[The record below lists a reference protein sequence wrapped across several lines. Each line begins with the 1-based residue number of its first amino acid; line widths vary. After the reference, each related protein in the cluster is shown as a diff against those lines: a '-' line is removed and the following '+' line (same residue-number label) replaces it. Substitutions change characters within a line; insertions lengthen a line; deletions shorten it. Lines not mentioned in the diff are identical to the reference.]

1 MRNKKAPSLAAV
13 GAGKKGGKVR
23 DLACPHSAT
32 PPRPAQSE
40 CCANCQFFRRVA
52 LASGRDRLLC
62 QLTGEKFYSAAGWC
76 DLFAPGKWEETWADP
91 NPSPLPKWLLRSAE
105 RLRALTHTVVSGM
118 VEAPKYNERRT
129 ASAIPVI
136 CPGAGRSTRK
146 SIAANSAYHAAGV
159 FIGWRVHI
167 GQSVR
172 PGVRET
178 PAASRWAGERMLC
191 PFSFYSRNNEAPMH
205 SIPLFRAA
213 SCGGRASLS
222 FLLRKLARAGETA
235 ALVALL
241 GTSLSTS
248 ARVRWAMLGNVLTV
262 EEVRH
267 VA

>member
-13 GAGKKGGKVR
+13 GADQKGGKEFLASS
-23 DLACPHSAT
+23 DLAT
-32 PPRPAQSE
+32 PARPAQGES
-40 CCANCQFFRRVA
+40 CDRCQFFRRVA
-52 LASGRDRLLC
+52 LPSGHERLLC
-62 QLTGEKFYSAAGWC
+62 MMTGEKLRTAAGGG

-91 NPSPLPKWLLRSAE
+91 NPSPLPKWLLRTAE
-105 RLRALTHTVVSGM
+105 RLRALTHTIVSGM

-167 GQSVR
+167 GQGVR

-191 PFSFYSRNNEAPMH
+191 PLSFYSRNNEASMYP
-205 SIPLFRAA
+205 ITFA
-213 SCGGRASLS
+213 SA
-222 FLLRKLARAGETA
+222 
-235 ALVALL
+235 VALPCNL
-241 GTSLSTS
+241 IPAG
-248 ARVRWAMLGNVLTV
+248 
-262 EEVRH
+262 EVRH
-267 VA
+267 A

>member
-76 DLFAPGKWEETWADP
+76 DLFAPGKWEE
-91 NPSPLPKWLLRSAE
+91 
-105 RLRALTHTVVSGM
+105 LRALTHALVSGM
-118 VEAPKYNERRT
+118 VEAPNTVRRNRRLYRAPHDEKSGLFCFCQHNATGASCGGYILAERRPV
-129 ASAIPVI
+129 SARTGGLTV
-136 CPGAGRSTRK
+136 
-146 SIAANSAYHAAGV
+146 
-159 FIGWRVHI
+159 
-167 GQSVR
+167 
-172 PGVRET
+172 
-178 PAASRWAGERMLC
+178 AGERR
-191 PFSFYSRNNEAPMH
+191 FAFFYAFKTPKHSRCFMH
-205 SIPLFRAA
+205 SIPLFRPA

-248 ARVRWAMLGNVLTV
+248 ARVRWAMLGHVLTV
-262 EEVRH
+262 VEVRH
-267 VA
+267 A